1 MSSQQHSSRY
11 VVGIGAANIDLMG
24 RSANPLVMED
34 SNPGDIHMSVGGVT
48 HNILA
53 NASLLGVK
61 TKLVTTLG
69 DDLFADEV
77 RRHCDKVGIDWSDCV
92 VIPGHG
98 SAMYLSL
105 HDNLG
110 EMALAVSDMH
120 LFQRLT
126 VEHLE
131 RKREVLENAGAIL
144 IDTCLPVAVLEY
156 LAGAYGD
163 RIPIY
168 VDPVSTGYAKRLA
181 GSLKGFHTLK
191 PNRLELSSMS
201 GMDAAADPTAACRC
215 LLDRGAQRIVVS
227 LGREG
232 SYSLDRQGRAVR
244 VRGEPLDYIANA
256 TGAGDAFMGGLL
268 YAALHDLS
276 PADTLLLASGVARL
290 ALQDT
295 DTINLGINLR
305 DAWDE
310 VEKGRLRAEV
320 STVEKGRTL

>member
-1 MSSQQHSSRY
+1 MSIQQTSPSGY

-24 RSANPLVMED
+24 RSAKPLVMED

-53 NASLLGVK
+53 NASLLGIK

-69 DDLFADEV
+69 DDLYADEV
-77 RRHCDKVGIDWSDCV
+77 RRHCDKVGIDASDCI
-92 VIPGHG
+92 VIPGWG
-98 SAMYLSL
+98 SPMYLSL

-120 LFQRLT
+120 LFQQLT

-131 RKREVLENAGAIL
+131 AKRSVLENANLIL
-144 IDTCLPVAVLEY
+144 IDTCLPETILQY
-156 LAGAYGD
+156 LASTYGE

-168 VDPVSTGYAKRLA
+168 VDPVSTGYAKRIS
-181 GSLKGFHTLK
+181 GPLKGFHTLK

-201 GMDAAADPTAACRC
+201 GMDAASDPSRACRK
-215 LLDRGAQRIVVS
+215 LLDRGARRIVVS

-232 SYSLDRQGRAVR
+232 SYSLDRLGTAVR
-244 VRGEPLDYIANA
+244 VRGEPLDFIANA

-268 YAALHDLS
+268 YAAMHGLG
-276 PADTLLLASGVARL
+276 PADTLLLSSGVARL
-290 ALQDT
+290 ALQHT
-295 DTINLGINLR
+295 DTINPDITVQG
-305 DAWDE
+305 AWDE

-320 STVEKGRTL
+320 LS